1 MVFMMRRVIRHAFL
15 AALIALPSTSG
26 AFAQAA
32 QNNKS
37 FEDFTQMERDAAKAA
52 ARKAHFSS
60 FRVCGDPGN
69 MPLSNIRGEGFENK
83 IAEVV
88 AKALGTTVSYFWRP
102 YIERGMTRQTFETND
117 CHILMDVPAGYESAL
132 TTAPLYRTTYVFA
145 SRADR
150 GYDFKG
156 LADPLLKK
164 LQIGVY
170 ELSALRQSL
179 ADHGVVSNVHVHEV
193 SHDGDLV
200 REHQPWWQVQEVV
213 DGKLDVAA
221 VWGPFAGWL
230 KARRAPLTLQPANLM
245 DDVIP
250 MEFEMSIGVRKTDAI
265 EKYAIENALN
275 DHRDE
280 IRKILEDYGVPLVE
294 CADCLVSGPLK
305 PHGIYTA
312 PTVSA
317 EEMAKLHREHPVVT
331 RERLDGWL
339 ADGADV
345 DREFDDA
352 IIAADDDR
360 AAYLLTKGADVNK
373 KDPQG
378 YTPLA
383 ASVRLGS
390 LATTLFL
397 LDHGARVEDP
407 DSDRWTPL
415 LHAVLRNDKPAI
427 EALLAHG
434 ASIETPAPGGYTPLS
449 IAIEE
454 KKYDAAKM
462 LIEKGA
468 KIDEPVNAKKLTPL
482 MIAASDR
489 PPESAAAKLTQGS
502 DSIDIARAL
511 LTKGANVNAASVDGV
526 TALTIAAA
534 RDNAPMVGLLL
545 QAASGPTR
553 ATPRARP
560 LATPPRKMRPGRR
573 RACSTCSR
581 SRLNDGVR
589 IDARDSQRSC
599 SGLTTLP

>member
-1 MVFMMRRVIRHAFL
+1 
-15 AALIALPSTSG
+15 
-26 AFAQAA
+26 
-32 QNNKS
+32 
-37 FEDFTQMERDAAKAA
+37 
-52 ARKAHFSS
+52 
-60 FRVCGDPGN
+60 
-69 MPLSNIRGEGFENK
+69 
-83 IAEVV
+83 
-88 AKALGTTVSYFWRP
+88 
-102 YIERGMTRQTFETND
+102 
-117 CHILMDVPAGYESAL
+117 L

-156 LADPLLKK
+156 LTDPLLKN

-179 ADHGVVSNVHVHEV
+179 ADHGIVGNVHVHEV

-200 REHQPWWQVQEVV
+200 EEHQPWWQVQEVV

-230 KARRAPLTLQPANLM
+230 KAEGAPLTLQPTNLM

-250 MEFEMSIGVRKTDAI
+250 MEFEMAIGVRKTDAI
-265 EKYAIENALN
+265 EKYAIEDALN
-275 DHRDE
+275 AHKDE

-305 PHGIYTA
+305 AHGIYTA

-331 RERLDGWL
+331 RQRLDRWL

-352 IIAADDDR
+352 IIAADNDR
-360 AAYLLTKGADVNK
+360 AAYLLTKGADINK

-378 YTPLA
+378 YTPVA

-390 LATTLFL
+390 LPTTLFL
-397 LDHGARVEDP
+397 LDHGAHVEDP
-407 DSDRWTPL
+407 DSDGWTPL

-434 ASIETPAPGGYTPLS
+434 ASVETPAPGGYTPLS

-454 KKYDAAKM
+454 KKYDAAKT
-462 LIEKGA
+462 LIERGA
-468 KIDEPVNAKKLTPL
+468 KSDEPVNAKKLTPL
-482 MIAASDR
+482 MIAASDP

-502 DSIDIARAL
+502 NSIDIARAL
-511 LTKGANVNAASVDGV
+511 LAKGANVNAASAEGV
-526 TALTIAAA
+526 TPLMIAAA

-545 QAASGPTR
+545 QAGAK
-553 ATPRARP
+553 A
-560 LATPPRKMRPGRR
+560 
-573 RACSTCSR
+573 
-581 SRLNDGVR
+581 
-589 IDARDSQRSC
+589 DARDAAGETARAAAAKNEAGSATRLLDLFA
-599 SGLTTLP
+599 GTPAK

>member
-1 MVFMMRRVIRHAFL
+1 MVLMMSKYARRSLLGALMVL
-15 AALIALPSTSG
+15 ASAAP

-32 QNNKS
+32 PNNKA
-37 FEDFTQMERDAAKAA
+37 FEDFTQIERDAAKAA

-69 MPLSNIRGEGFENK
+69 MPFSNIKGEGFENK

-88 AKALGTTVSYFWRP
+88 AKALGTSVSYFWRP
-102 YIERGMTRQTFETND
+102 YIERGMTRQTFDTND
-117 CHILMDVPAGYESAL
+117 CDILMDVPAGYESAL

-145 SRADR
+145 SRSDR
-150 GYDFKG
+150 GYDFNG

-193 SHDGDLV
+193 THDGDLV
-200 REHQPWWQVQEVV
+200 EEHQPWWQVQEVV

-230 KARRAPLTLQPANLM
+230 KAKGAPITLQPANLM

-250 MEFEMSIGVRKTDAI
+250 MEFEMAIGIRKTDAI
-265 EKYAIENALN
+265 EKFAIENALN
-275 DHRDE
+275 AHKDE
-280 IRKILEDYGVPLVE
+280 IRKILDDYGVPLVE

-305 PHGIYTA
+305 AHGIYTA
-312 PTVSA
+312 PTVSV
-317 EEMAKLHREHPVVT
+317 EEMERLRREHPVVT

-352 IIAADDDR
+352 ILAADSDR
-360 AAYLLTKGADVNK
+360 AAYLLAKGADINK

-390 LATTLFL
+390 LSTTLFL
-397 LDHGARVEDP
+397 LDHGAHVDDP
-407 DSDRWTPL
+407 DSDGWTPL
-415 LHAVLRNDKPAI
+415 LHAGLRNDTRAI

-434 ASIETPAPGGYTPLS
+434 ASVETPAPGGYTPLS

-454 KKYDAAKM
+454 KKYDAAKT
-462 LIEKGA
+462 LIARGA
-468 KIDEPVNAKKLTPL
+468 KVDEPVNARKLTPL
-482 MIAASDR
+482 MIAASDSQ
-489 PPESAAAKLTQGS
+489 PVSAAAKLTQGS
-502 DSIDIARAL
+502 NAIDVAREL
-511 LTKGANVNAASVDGV
+511 LAKGANVNAASTEGV
-526 TALTIAAA
+526 TPLMIAAA

-545 QAASGPTR
+545 QAGAK
-553 ATPRARP
+553 A
-560 LATPPRKMRPGRR
+560 
-573 RACSTCSR
+573 
-581 SRLNDGVR
+581 DVR
-589 IDARDSQRSC
+589 NAAGETARDAAAKNEAGSATRLLDLLAKS
-599 SGLTTLP
+599 SAR

>member
-1 MVFMMRRVIRHAFL
+1 
-15 AALIALPSTSG
+15 
-26 AFAQAA
+26 
-32 QNNKS
+32 
-37 FEDFTQMERDAAKAA
+37 
-52 ARKAHFSS
+52 
-60 FRVCGDPGN
+60 
-69 MPLSNIRGEGFENK
+69 
-83 IAEVV
+83 
-88 AKALGTTVSYFWRP
+88 
-102 YIERGMTRQTFETND
+102 
-117 CHILMDVPAGYESAL
+117 
-132 TTAPLYRTTYVFA
+132 
-145 SRADR
+145 
-150 GYDFKG
+150 
-156 LADPLLKK
+156 
-164 LQIGVY
+164 
-170 ELSALRQSL
+170 
-179 ADHGVVSNVHVHEV
+179 
-193 SHDGDLV
+193 
-200 REHQPWWQVQEVV
+200 
-213 DGKLDVAA
+213 
-221 VWGPFAGWL
+221 
-230 KARRAPLTLQPANLM
+230 M

-294 CADCLVSGPLK
+294 CADCLVSGTLK

-312 PTVSA
+312 PTVST

-390 LATTLFL
+390 LPTTLFL

-407 DSDRWTPL
+407 DSDGWTPL

-427 EALLAHG
+427 EAFLAHG

-526 TALTIAAA
+526 TALMIAAA

-545 QAASGPTR
+545 QAGAR
-553 ATPRARP
+553 ADA
-560 LATPPRKMRPGRR
+560 RR
-573 RACSTCSR
+573 RGRDR
-581 SRLNDGVR
+581 SRR
-589 IDARDSQRSC
+589 RREK
-599 SGLTTLP
+599 